1 MKERHMS
8 EHDSVVAS
16 PASPPRDAGSRRTAA
31 YVVVAIAAV
40 AVIGG
45 FASSSFSQALRHRL
59 VSVPDMMAE
68 AASSD
73 GRFGPGVGSGFG
85 LDWQSGLLNGAI
97 EAIVDAHA
105 DRMIRHLAVEIDATT
120 EQQDKLQSIVHA
132 AVKDLL
138 PVREKVQA
146 ARVTGR
152 ELLTQQTIDR
162 AALEKLRADQIA
174 LHDAASRQLI
184 QAIGDAAEVLTPEQ
198 RRKISAMAARNEGGG
213 VIWGRDPRGGGW
225 GGFWRN

>member
-1 MKERHMS
+1 MS
-8 EHDSVVAS
+8 EHDSVVANPTS
-16 PASPPRDAGSRRTAA
+16 RPRGAGSRRRSIYIALA
-31 YVVVAIAAV
+31 IVGVVVV
-40 AVIGG
+40 GG

-59 VSVPDMMAE
+59 VNIPDTTF
-68 AASSD
+68 AASFD
-73 GRFGPGVGSGFG
+73 GQVGPGFGPRPFGF
-85 LDWQSGLLNGAI
+85 DWRSDFFNGAI

-120 EQQDKLQSIVHA
+120 EQQDKLRSIVHA

-146 ARVTGR
+146 AQTTGR

-174 LHDAASRQLI
+174 LHDAASRRLI
-184 QAIGDAAEVLTPEQ
+184 QAIADAAETLTPEQ

-213 VIWGRDPRGGGW
+213 GVIWGRGPGGGGW

>member
-1 MKERHMS
+1 MS
-8 EHDSVVAS
+8 EHDSAVAN
-16 PASPPRDAGSRRTAA
+16 PASEPRDAGSRRRTI
-31 YVVVAIAAV
+31 YVAVAIVGV
-40 AVIGG
+40 AVVGG

-59 VSVPDMMAE
+59 VNVPDRTL
-68 AASSD
+68 AASFD
-73 GRFGPGVGSGFG
+73 GRFGPGSGPPSPFG
-85 LDWQSGLLNGAI
+85 LDWRSGLMNGAI

-105 DRMIRHLAVEIDATT
+105 DRMIRHLAVEIDATA

-138 PVREKVQA
+138 PVREKVEA
-146 ARVTGR
+146 AKTTAR

-174 LHDAASRQLI
+174 LHDAASRRLI
-184 QAIGDAAEVLTPEQ
+184 QAIADAAETLSPEQ
-198 RRKISAMAARNEGGG
+198 RRKISNMA
-213 VIWGRDPRGGGW
+213 PRGGGGGGLIWGRGPGGGNW